1 MILFI
6 IYIQKNGN
14 KLKYI
19 YTYFIILNNMSI
31 KKPTSA
37 YQYYVKQWTFMNE
50 QDKAWYI
57 DKAEQDKKRY
67 EKEILEKELEEE
79 EEVKQ
84 QQIYLMAYTGG
95 YSAVGLDNGA
105 KSYNTVGP
113 VVKIIEYG
121 KEEQEKW
128 GVKVKAFVY
137 RDEKWNNC
145 KFTLHHNQK
154 YHIRTQWGDS
164 NKKGDNIYTS
174 GKTYN
179 YKKDRPYNPIPKY
192 NICKT
197 PPKHVG
203 VSTQHYTSFDNTA
216 WTTNH

>member
-1 MILFI
+1 
-6 IYIQKNGN
+6 
-14 KLKYI
+14 
-19 YTYFIILNNMSI
+19 MSI

-37 YQYYVKQWTFMNE
+37 YQYYIKQWTFMNE
-50 QDKAWYI
+50 EDKAWYN

-67 EKEILEKELEEE
+67 EKEILEKELKEE
-79 EEVKQ
+79 EEVTQ
-84 QQIYLMAYTGG
+84 QQIYLRAYTGG

-105 KSYNTVGP
+105 KSYETVGP

-128 GVKVKAFVY
+128 GVKVKAFEY
-137 RDEKWNNC
+137 RDKNSSKW
-145 KFTLHHNQK
+145 TLHHNQK
-154 YHIRTQWGDS
+154 YHIYSQYGDPT
-164 NKKGDNIYTS
+164 KKGTNVYTH

-179 YKKDRPYNPIPKY
+179 RKNDRSYKPIPKY

-203 VSTQHYTSFDNTA
+203 TTTQHYTSFNNET
-216 WTTNH
+216 WTTHN

>member
-1 MILFI
+1 
-6 IYIQKNGN
+6 
-14 KLKYI
+14 
-19 YTYFIILNNMSI
+19 MSI

-37 YQYYVKQWTFMNE
+37 YQYYIKQWTFMNE
-50 QDKAWYI
+50 QDKAWYN

-84 QQIYLMAYTGG
+84 QGIYLRAYTGG

-105 KSYNTVGP
+105 KSYKTVGP

-137 RDEKWNNC
+137 RDKKYNDC
-145 KFTLHHNQK
+145 KCTLHHNQK
-154 YHIRTQWGDS
+154 YHIRTQWGDK
-164 NKKGDNIYTS
+164 NKQGDNVYTYGTS
-174 GKTYN
+174 YN
-179 YKKDRPYNPIPKY
+179 FRKDNPYNPIKKFH
-192 NICKT
+192 ICKT
-197 PPKHVG
+197 PPKHIG
-203 VSTQHYTSFDNTA
+203 TTTEHYTSFDNTT
-216 WTTNH
+216 WSTHH

>member
-1 MILFI
+1 
-6 IYIQKNGN
+6 
-14 KLKYI
+14 
-19 YTYFIILNNMSI
+19 MSI

-37 YQYYVKQWTFMNE
+37 YQYYIKQWTFMSE
-50 QDKAWYI
+50 EDKAWYK

-67 EKEILEKELEEE
+67 EKEILEKEMEEE
-79 EEVKQ
+79 EEIKNK
-84 QQIYLMAYTGG
+84 QIYLRAYTGG

-113 VVKIIEYG
+113 VVKIIEYN

-128 GVKVKAFVY
+128 GVKVKAFEY
-137 RDEKWNNC
+137 RDEKWNNW

-164 NKKGDNIYTS
+164 DKKGDNVYTS
-174 GKTYN
+174 CKTYN
-179 YKKDRPYNPIPKY
+179 YKKDTPYNPIPKY
-192 NICKT
+192 HICKT

-203 VSTQHYTSFDNTA
+203 DTTEHYTSFDNTT
-216 WTTNH
+216 WTTKH